1 MPGIDDCLTEAM
13 GVPGAL
19 GASLVDWTSGLA
31 LGTAG
36 EGPGGDHEAGAAD
49 ATELARAVTQS
60 TSFADPASGTAPAE
74 DVILSSA
81 GAYHLVRF
89 LDTAFDSNLIL
100 YLRLDRERSNLA
112 MARLRLAAIAE
123 QLVID

>member
-36 EGPGGDHEAGAAD
+36 EGPGDDHETGAAD

-60 TSFADPASGTAPAE
+60 TSFADPTSGTAPAE
-74 DVILSSA
+74 DLILSSA

-89 LDTAFDSNLIL
+89 LDTDFDSNLIL

-112 MARLRLAAIAE
+112 MARLRLASIAE

>member
-13 GVPGAL
+13 AVPGAL
-19 GASLVDWTSGLA
+19 GVSLVDWTSGLA

-36 EGPGGDHEAGAAD
+36 EGPGGDHEVGAAD

-60 TSFADPASGTAPAE
+60 ASFADPASGTAPAE

-81 GAYHLVRF
+81 GTYHLVRF
-89 LDTAFDSNLIL
+89 LDTDFDSNLIL
-100 YLRLDRERSNLA
+100 YLRLDRDRANLA
-112 MARLRLAAIAE
+112 MSRLRLAAIAE
-123 QLVID
+123 QLVLD

>member
-1 MPGIDDCLTEAM
+1 MPGIDDCLAEAM

-19 GASLVDWTSGLA
+19 GVSLVDWTSGLA

-60 TSFADPASGTAPAE
+60 ASFADPAAGTAPAE
-74 DVILSSA
+74 DLILSSA
-81 GAYHLVRF
+81 AAYHLVRF
-89 LDTAFDSNLIL
+89 VETAFDSNLIL
-100 YLRLDRERSNLA
+100 YLRLDRERANLA
-112 MARLRLAAIAE
+112 LARLRLAAIAQ
-123 QLVID
+123 QLVLD